1 MSSTP
6 YPHLFTPLDLG
17 FVTLPN
23 RLMMGSMHTGLEEHP
38 KGLAAMADYFA
49 ERARGGVALMVTGG
63 FGVSP
68 TGALALGARMMA
80 TEKDV
85 DMHRVVPQRVH
96 EAGGRIALQLIHA
109 GRYAYNPKSAAP
121 SAIQAPINPFRPR
134 EMSLEEVDQTIADFA
149 HAAVLAR
156 EAGYDGVEIMGSEG
170 YLINQWLAARTN
182 RREDAWGG
190 DFERRMRFPVAIVRR
205 VRQAVGPNFIVIYR
219 ESMLDLVTDGSSG
232 AEIITLGQAIAAA
245 GATLINSGIGWH
257 EARVP
262 TIATQVPR
270 AAFAWATAR
279 VKAAVNIPV
288 IASNRINVPEVAE
301 QLLVEGV
308 ADMVSMA
315 RPFLADPAWTKKAR
329 AGRRAAINVCIACNQ
344 ACLDH
349 TFNGKLASC
358 LVNPSACREQEFAVQ
373 PAAQS
378 LQVAVVGAGPAGMA
392 AAVVAAERGHR
403 VTLFEA
409 EARLGG
415 QFNLACRVPGKE
427 EYAETPAYYA
437 ARLSELGVTL
447 RLGQR
452 VRAEDLIGAGYAQVL
467 LATGVTP
474 RRPDIPGID
483 HPKVLS
489 YAQVLSGAARVGP
502 RVALLGGGGIGVDT
516 AHFLAH
522 DPTAPSPGRDVA
534 TFMAQWGITRDPAV
548 PGGLVAAPLHGHP
561 AAREIHLLQRS
572 TGKVGARLGK
582 TTAWAHRELLE
593 RLGVRIWSGVHYERI
608 DDAGLHLIHNDQPV
622 CLAVDHVVVCAGQEP
637 LRDLQAPLVQ
647 AGIPVTLIG
656 GADVAAELDAKRAIE
671 QAWRV
676 AMAL

>member
-245 GATLINSGIGWH
+245 SLP
-257 EARVP
+257 EA
-262 TIATQVPR
+262 
-270 AAFAWATAR
+270 
-279 VKAAVNIPV
+279 
-288 IASNRINVPEVAE
+288 AS
-301 QLLVEGV
+301 
-308 ADMVSMA
+308 
-315 RPFLADPAWTKKAR
+315 
-329 AGRRAAINVCIACNQ
+329 
-344 ACLDH
+344 
-349 TFNGKLASC
+349 
-358 LVNPSACREQEFAVQ
+358 
-373 PAAQS
+373 
-378 LQVAVVGAGPAGMA
+378 
-392 AAVVAAERGHR
+392 
-403 VTLFEA
+403 
-409 EARLGG
+409 
-415 QFNLACRVPGKE
+415 
-427 EYAETPAYYA
+427 
-437 ARLSELGVTL
+437 
-447 RLGQR
+447 
-452 VRAEDLIGAGYAQVL
+452 
-467 LATGVTP
+467 
-474 RRPDIPGID
+474 
-483 HPKVLS
+483 
-489 YAQVLSGAARVGP
+489 
-502 RVALLGGGGIGVDT
+502 
-516 AHFLAH
+516 
-522 DPTAPSPGRDVA
+522 
-534 TFMAQWGITRDPAV
+534 
-548 PGGLVAAPLHGHP
+548 
-561 AAREIHLLQRS
+561 
-572 TGKVGARLGK
+572 
-582 TTAWAHRELLE
+582 
-593 RLGVRIWSGVHYERI
+593 
-608 DDAGLHLIHNDQPV
+608 
-622 CLAVDHVVVCAGQEP
+622 
-637 LRDLQAPLVQ
+637 
-647 AGIPVTLIG
+647 
-656 GADVAAELDAKRAIE
+656 
-671 QAWRV
+671 
-676 AMAL
+676 

>member
-1 MSSTP
+1 
-6 YPHLFTPLDLG
+6 
-17 FVTLPN
+17 
-23 RLMMGSMHTGLEEHP
+23 
-38 KGLAAMADYFA
+38 
-49 ERARGGVALMVTGG
+49 
-63 FGVSP
+63 
-68 TGALALGARMMA
+68 
-80 TEKDV
+80 
-85 DMHRVVPQRVH
+85 
-96 EAGGRIALQLIHA
+96 
-109 GRYAYNPKSAAP
+109 
-121 SAIQAPINPFRPR
+121 
-134 EMSLEEVDQTIADFA
+134 MSLEEVDQTIADFA

-205 VRQAVGPNFIVIYR
+205 VRQAVGPHFIVIYR
-219 ESMLDLVTDGSSG
+219 ESMLDLVADGSTG
-232 AEIITLGQAIAAA
+232 EEILTLARAIAAA
-245 GATLINSGIGWH
+245 GATMINSGIGWH

-270 AAFAWATAR
+270 AAFAWATAQ

-315 RPFLADPAWTKKAR
+315 RPFLADPAWTNKAR
-329 AGRRAAINVCIACNQ
+329 TGRRAAINVCIACNQ

-349 TFNGKLASC
+349 TFSGKLATC

-373 PAAQS
+373 PAVQS
-378 LQVAVVGAGPAGMA
+378 LRVAVVGAGPAGMA

-427 EYAETPAYYA
+427 EYGETAAYFA
-437 ARLSELGVTL
+437 ARLTELGVTL

-452 VRAEDLIGAGYAQVL
+452 VRAEDLIGAGYDHVL
-467 LATGVTP
+467 LATGVIP

-489 YAQVLSGAARVGP
+489 YVQVLSGAAHVGP
-502 RVALLGGGGIGVDT
+502 RVALLGAGGIGVDT
-516 AHFLAH
+516 AHF
-522 DPTAPSPGRDVA
+522 PG
-534 TFMAQWGITRDPAV
+534 P
-548 PGGLVAAPLHGHP
+548 
-561 AAREIHLLQRS
+561 
-572 TGKVGARLGK
+572 
-582 TTAWAHRELLE
+582 
-593 RLGVRIWSGVHYERI
+593 
-608 DDAGLHLIHNDQPV
+608 
-622 CLAVDHVVVCAGQEP
+622 
-637 LRDLQAPLVQ
+637 
-647 AGIPVTLIG
+647 
-656 GADVAAELDAKRAIE
+656 
-671 QAWRV
+671 
-676 AMAL
+676 